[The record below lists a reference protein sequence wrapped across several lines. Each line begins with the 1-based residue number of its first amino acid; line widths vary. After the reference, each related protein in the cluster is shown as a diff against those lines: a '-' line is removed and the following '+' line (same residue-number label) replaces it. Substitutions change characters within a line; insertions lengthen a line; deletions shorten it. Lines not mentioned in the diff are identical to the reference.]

1 LCSSRHAT
9 VIPDGVSSTYAVPDL
24 SAAEIHLYMYGLGE
38 IFRYPTLQ
46 TIAHGKLIEHLVL
59 NTSYKLTPT
68 PAILKSL
75 VDILY
80 ADVDDARRICEDAD
94 HALQGTLVVSAITL
108 KLKWWTEEQRNEWDV
123 LIKNDEAFKRDCEV
137 VQEQNKEL
145 FEKYERTSKERK
157 ETRQERAEIRAERR
171 AERKAERRAGR
182 PELGA
187 QQRLM
192 RQARRADRKVTYRAQ
207 ALAIRG
213 KMGRDG
219 KEKAHMEASGG
230 DTNAMSKDVK
240 ATGED
245 IGAVEEA
252 IKAVEKGVASMELD

>member
-1 LCSSRHAT
+1 
-9 VIPDGVSSTYAVPDL
+9 
-24 SAAEIHLYMYGLGE
+24 MYGLSE

-59 NTSYKLTPT
+59 NTSYKFTPT

-80 ADVDDARRICEDAD
+80 ADAGDARRICEDAD

-157 ETRQERAEIRAERR
+157 ETRQERAERR
-171 AERKAERRAGR
+171 AERKAEWRAGR

-187 QQRLM
+187 QQRLTG
-192 RQARRADRKVTYRAQ
+192 QARRAERKVTYRAQ

-219 KEKAHMEASGG
+219 KEKAHMEASSG
-230 DTNAMSKDVK
+230 DTSAMGKDVK
-240 ATGED
+240 ATGEN

-252 IKAVEKGVASMELD
+252 IKAVEKGVAGMELD